1 MAGNKPTRVAGNS
14 GKRGNGAT
22 SNGATSNSVR
32 ILGGIWRGRRLP
44 FPDVPGLRPT
54 PDRVRETLFNWLGQ
68 RLTGLRCLDLFA
80 GSGAL
85 GLEAA
90 SRGAAE
96 VTLIEADA
104 RAFAALQ
111 GHCRTLEASQVRL
124 IRADA
129 LAWLKTHADTDP
141 LGYDL
146 IFLDPPFGTGLLAT
160 SLQLVAPWLRPGGT
174 IYAEFDVPPDLS
186 AWEVWREGRAGQT
199 RQVLL
204 RRPDKVA

>member
-1 MAGNKPTRVAGNS
+1 VTGNRSTRHAG
-14 GKRGNGAT
+14 
-22 SNGATSNSVR
+22 NSVR
-32 ILGGIWRGRRLP
+32 IIGGLWRGRRLP

-96 VTLIEADA
+96 VTLVEADA

-111 GHCRTLEASQVRL
+111 AHCATLAATQVRL

-129 LAWLKTHADTDP
+129 LVWLKTQPHGDSS
-141 LGYDL
+141 GYDL
-146 IFLDPPFGTGLLAT
+146 IFLDPPFAAGLLAPA
-160 SLQLVAPWLRPGGT
+160 LQLVAPLLRPGGT
-174 IYAEFDVPPDLS
+174 IYGEFDTPPDLS
-186 AWEVWREGRAGQT
+186 GWQVWREGRAGQT

-204 RRPDKVA
+204 RRPEEGPSLTVS

>member
-1 MAGNKPTRVAGNS
+1 MRSA
-14 GKRGNGAT
+14 
-22 SNGATSNSVR
+22 NSVR
-32 ILGGIWRGRRLP
+32 IIGGTWRGRRLP

-54 PDRVRETLFNWLGQ
+54 PARVRETLFHGVGQ

-96 VTLIEADA
+96 VTLVEAAA

-111 GHCRTLEASQVRL
+111 GHCRVLAATQVRL
-124 IRADA
+124 VRADA
-129 LAWLKTHADTDP
+129 LVWLQAQTKAQAAGGQG
-141 LGYDL
+141 GYDL
-146 IFLDPPFGTGLLAT
+146 IFLDPPFAAGLLEPT
-160 SLQLVAPWLRPGGT
+160 LQLVAPLLRPGGT
-174 IYAEFDVPPDLS
+174 IYAEFDVLPDLS

-204 RRPDKVA
+204 RRSEEAPSSAMNRL

>member
-1 MAGNKPTRVAGNS
+1 MAGNKPTRA
-14 GKRGNGAT
+14 A
-22 SNGATSNSVR
+22 SNRATSNSVR
-32 ILGGIWRGRRLP
+32 IIGGIWRGRRLP

-111 GHCRTLEASQVRL
+111 GHCRTLETSQVRL

-129 LAWLKTHADTDP
+129 LAWLRTHADTDP

-146 IFLDPPFGTGLLAT
+146 IFLDPPFGTGLLAPA
-160 SLQLVAPWLRPGGT
+160 LQLVAPLVRPGGT
-174 IYAEFDVPPDLS
+174 IYAEFDVQPDLS
-186 AWEVWREGRAGQT
+186 SWAVRREGRAGQT

-204 RRPDKVA
+204 RRPEKAA

>member
-1 MAGNKPTRVAGNS
+1 M
-14 GKRGNGAT
+14 
-22 SNGATSNSVR
+22 
-32 ILGGIWRGRRLP
+32 P

-104 RAFAALQ
+104 RAFSALQ
-111 GHCRTLEASQVRL
+111 GHCRTLVATQVRL
-124 IRADA
+124 IRAEA
-129 LAWLKTHADTDP
+129 LAWLKTQPGVGQGDGQG
-141 LGYDL
+141 GYDL
-146 IFLDPPFGTGLLAT
+146 IFLDPPFAADLLAS
-160 SLQLVAPWLRPGGT
+160 SLQLVAPLLRPGGT
-174 IYAEFDVPPDLS
+174 IYAEFAVAPDLS
-186 AWEVWREGRAGQT
+186 GWEVWREGRAGQT

-204 RRPDKVA
+204 RRPVETP

>member
-1 MAGNKPTRVAGNS
+1 MVGNRTKGHTG
-14 GKRGNGAT
+14 
-22 SNGATSNSVR
+22 NSVR
-32 ILGGIWRGRRLP
+32 IIGGTWRGRRLP

-90 SRGAAE
+90 SRGADE
-96 VTLIEADA
+96 VILVEADA

-111 GHCRTLEASQVRL
+111 SHSRTLAATQVRVL
-124 IRADA
+124 RADA
-129 LAWLKTHADTDP
+129 LAWVKTQVDTGQP
-141 LGYDL
+141 GYDL
-146 IFLDPPFGTGLLAT
+146 IFLDPPFAAGLLAPV
-160 SLQLVAPWLRPGGT
+160 LKLVAPLLKPEGT

-186 AWEVWREGRAGQT
+186 AWQVWREGRAGQT

-204 RRPDKVA
+204 RRPIELRKR

>member
-1 MAGNKPTRVAGNS
+1 MAGNKSTRRAG
-14 GKRGNGAT
+14 
-22 SNGATSNSVR
+22 NSVR
-32 ILGGIWRGRRLP
+32 IIGGVWRGRRLP

-68 RLTGLRCLDLFA
+68 RLTGLHCLDLFA

-96 VTLIEADA
+96 VTLVEADA
-104 RAFAALQ
+104 QAFAALQ
-111 GHCRTLEASQVRL
+111 GHCRTLAATQIRLVRG
-124 IRADA
+124 DA
-129 LAWLKTHADTDP
+129 LAWLKTRPDVDP
-141 LGYDL
+141 AGYDL
-146 IFLDPPFGTGLLAT
+146 IFLDPPFAAGLLAP
-160 SLQLVAPWLRPGGT
+160 SLQLIAPLLRPGGT

-186 AWEVWREGRAGQT
+186 AWEIWREGRAGQT

-204 RRPDKVA
+204 RRSEETR